1 MGRDLEFSRKSLA
14 QALAR
19 CYSPYMELSER
30 LDRLETN
37 MAHLEHNYE
46 QLNQVVIT
54 QAKQIT
60 RLEAELRKSSDT
72 LTTIEL
78 DRIRQPN
85 PKPPHYS

>member
-1 MGRDLEFSRKSLA
+1 
-14 QALAR
+14 
-19 CYSPYMELSER
+19 MELSER